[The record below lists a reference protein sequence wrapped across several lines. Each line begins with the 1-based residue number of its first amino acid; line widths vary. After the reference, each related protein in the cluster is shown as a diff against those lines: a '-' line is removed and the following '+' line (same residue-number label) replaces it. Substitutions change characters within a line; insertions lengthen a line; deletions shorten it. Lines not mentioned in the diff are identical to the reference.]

1 MEKTKEKT
9 KEELLKAIKKA
20 KEHKE
25 QALIRTA
32 KEWKR
37 EGIKGKVVLCRKT
50 TSRSGPI
57 WAYTTA

>member
-1 MEKTKEKT
+1 MEKNKEKT

-32 KEWKR
+32 NEWKR
-37 EGIKGKVVLCRKT
+37 EGIKGKVV
-50 TSRSGPI
+50 PV
-57 WAYTTA
+57 